1 LNLKIKIHQTSFKRA
16 VPNFKIDVDNDIA
29 IEKLNHADRIHW
41 VIWVMQVLPS
51 GTTIPKYSS
60 MGVNVKFKIE
70 TEGAEFSQIE
80 A

>member
-1 LNLKIKIHQTSFKRA
+1 
-16 VPNFKIDVDNDIA
+16 
-29 IEKLNHADRIHW
+29 
-41 VIWVMQVLPS
+41 MQVLPS